1 MTDSN
6 TNQRVTNAILQKD
19 IENLGKRVA
28 EWREEDREAQ
38 KKTTG
43 RLRDVETHT
52 TICATLWTEHKT
64 THQGIDDDI
73 KDVEGDVK
81 KWSLFGGGGGGLVAV
96 LVSIFMDR

>member
-1 MTDSN
+1 MPDN

-38 KKTTG
+38 KKVTG
-43 RLRDVETHT
+43 RLRAVETHT
-52 TICATLWTEHKT
+52 TICDTLWTAHKT
-64 THQGIDDDI
+64 THQGIEDDI
-73 KDVEGDVK
+73 KDVKGDVK
-81 KWSLFGGGGGGLVAV
+81 KWTLFGGGGGGFLAV